1 MQHDLQIWLIV
12 ILLALLSAI
21 QLFIITF
28 LIRLANLVKPTP
40 GAPPGIHEIAARIM
54 ETMEGM
60 HRAAKITTE
69 LLGQISP
76 TVEQAAIVSR
86 RQLAHADQVIEEVLE
101 DVERINQG
109 VHYVAAAVRF
119 PFREAFALSAGIRSA
134 TATFFN
140 RAGNS
145 SKRKQC

>member
-21 QLFIITF
+21 QLFTITF
-28 LIRLANLVKPTP
+28 LIRLANLVKPAP
-40 GAPPGIHEIAARIM
+40 GAPGIHEIAARIM
-54 ETMEGM
+54 ETIEGM

-69 LLGQISP
+69 LLGQIRP

-109 VHYVAAAVRF
+109 VHNVAGAVRF
-119 PFREAFALSAGIRSA
+119 PFREAFALSAGIRTA

>member
-21 QLFIITF
+21 QLF
-28 LIRLANLVKPTP
+28 
-40 GAPPGIHEIAARIM
+40 
-54 ETMEGM
+54 
-60 HRAAKITTE
+60 KITTE
-69 LLGQISP
+69 LLGQIRP
-76 TVEQAAIVSR
+76 TAEQAAIVSR
-86 RQLAHADQVIEEVLE
+86 QQLVHADQVIEEVLE

-109 VHYVAAAVRF
+109 VHNVAAAVRF